1 MLYKQLLPCVCIHTH
16 RRIPC
21 QPPTYTR
28 TELTS
33 WITLSTD
40 QAHPA
45 FLSKCSGPAWL
56 PWHDLFNGSCLGVC
70 RVSKSFMIVLLPR
83 HALLLRERLQDCS
96 RLNVRVPN
104 FNLPQPSAPLQ
115 FSNKKS
121 TFSKSWKDFPPSSR
135 GVSTTERTEPS
146 SSAAVTMLQS
156 SQTYHLPIK
165 HNTETF

>member
-16 RRIPC
+16 RRIAC

-83 HALLLRERLQDCS
+83 HALLHPKGCLLTDPHLMPT
-96 RLNVRVPN
+96 LNLSEEAGSCISIFKVAGVAFTSYSTVSLSTRHN
-104 FNLPQPSAPLQ
+104 FS
-115 FSNKKS
+115 FS
-121 TFSKSWKDFPPSSR
+121 PPSLP
-135 GVSTTERTEPS
+135 T
-146 SSAAVTMLQS
+146 VTC
-156 SQTYHLPIK
+156 
-165 HNTETF
+165 